1 MRKTKAFTLIEM
13 LIVIVI
19 IGILA
24 AALIPRLR
32 EVQGRA
38 RDTKR
43 KVDLRTIANTLE
55 IYMLDNASYPSA
67 SWCSSSLCRSILPQ
81 TRIPPLSW
89 IISTLPV
96 DPRNEGSNGF
106 NTGNYIYTYAYVF
119 DSPKHT
125 YDLFTALENLNDP
138 ERCAI
143 QKYKYYNELTEFC
156 VAVFPWRDQI
166 YDVWPR

>member
-67 SWCSSSLCRSILPQ
+67 S
-81 TRIPPLSW
+81 
-89 IISTLPV
+89 
-96 DPRNEGSNGF
+96 
-106 NTGNYIYTYAYVF
+106 
-119 DSPKHT
+119 
-125 YDLFTALENLNDP
+125 
-138 ERCAI
+138 
-143 QKYKYYNELTEFC
+143 
-156 VAVFPWRDQI
+156 
-166 YDVWPR
+166 